1 MMPSNWATHGRRS
14 TCCSCE
20 RQGEA
25 GLGLSLPLAIHSQP
39 PSPWGSVT
47 VDALLICA
55 VKRETALCEPAPNAT
70 SPNVLAC
77 RAGCGNMARTD
88 THASQL
94 RDRADEIDQ
103 LAVHAPMHI
112 GNRLRANAA
121 RLRQA
126 AVTHAATA
134 ATAEALR

>member
-1 MMPSNWATHGRRS
+1 M
-14 TCCSCE
+14 
-20 RQGEA
+20 
-25 GLGLSLPLAIHSQP
+25 L
-39 PSPWGSVT
+39 
-47 VDALLICA
+47 D
-55 VKRETALCEPAPNAT
+55 
-70 SPNVLAC
+70 C
-77 RAGCGNMARTD
+77 RAGCANTARTD

-103 LAVHAPMHI
+103 LAAHAPSHI

-134 ATAEALR
+134 ETAKVLR